1 MNTIPED
8 RYAIVYG
15 PKGCGKT
22 TNAQRLLLVTGM
34 NTVIDDWDFGPMT
47 ITPGALHLSYKLPP
61 KAHRHSSIPF
71 DQAME
76 LFWLKVQAGELVDPL
91 ENSVEELPLQT
102 QMQIATLGATA
113 MWIND
118 LASDIHLLNHKW
130 WHDLKTGEPLQRNRG
145 ELLMLIV
152 SEVAEAME
160 GERKS
165 LMDDKL
171 PHRPMAEVELADA
184 LIRIFDYAKGF
195 GYDLGGAVV
204 EKLQYNTTR
213 HDHTAEARL
222 AEGGKKW

>member
-1 MNTIPED
+1 MNTIPNAG
-8 RYAIVYG
+8 YAFVYG

-22 TNAQRLLLVTGM
+22 TNAKRLLLLTGM
-34 NTVIDDWDFGPMT
+34 SKVIDDWPLSGKPVMWDT
-47 ITPGALHLSYKLPP
+47 LHLTSEAPP
-61 KAHRHSSIPF
+61 EHSRHSAIPF

-76 LFWLKVQAGELVDPL
+76 LFWLKVKAGEFEDPL
-91 ENSVEELPLQT
+91 AVKEPTDQAKLA
-102 QMQIATLGATA
+102 ATNTTA